1 MTTLELKARLLELLA
16 DTPDLYQRLRQEGLV
31 PEDAALSHEHV
42 ETARVVR
49 TLIHELEVNWAGVE
63 VILHMRTELIETR
76 HQISELAQL
85 LRDRQRP
92 EGT

>member
-1 MTTLELKARLLELLA
+1 MTILDLKARLSELLA
-16 DTPDLYQRLRQEGLV
+16 DTPDLYERLRQEGLL

-49 TLIHELEVNWAGVE
+49 TLIKELDVNWAGVE

-76 HQISELAQL
+76 HQIAELARL
-85 LRDRQRP
+85 LRDRRP
-92 EGT
+92 AD